1 MATFHSYMNS
11 MNIALE
17 LHFCCVLCF
26 LPNVSGK
33 DLNIIDSHKKM
44 RPHSALWKQWKFHLD
59 IQETFIRVLLW
70 TRYLTMTLKRILLV
84 KLAAGC
90 FLVFFFVGVKRC
102 GLYGEVLL
110 QCRSEGAT
118 MTGACWLPK
127 FTEQIATFYKLNFY

>member
-11 MNIALE
+11 MNITLE

-59 IQETFIRVLLW
+59 IQETFIRVLLMNQI
-70 TRYLTMTLKRILLV
+70 LTMTLKRILLV
-84 KLAAGC
+84 KLAA
-90 FLVFFFVGVKRC
+90 VFFFVCLFLWVSRDVGCMERC
-102 GLYGEVLL
+102 FFSAALKEQQLQGLVGY
-110 QCRSEGAT
+110 
-118 MTGACWLPK
+118 
-127 FTEQIATFYKLNFY
+127 LNSQNK

>member
-11 MNIALE
+11 MNITLE

-59 IQETFIRVLLW
+59 IQETFIRVLLMNQI
-70 TRYLTMTLKRILLV
+70 LTMTLKRILLV
-84 KLAAGC
+84 KLAA
-90 FLVFFFVGVKRC
+90 VFFFVCLFLWVSRDVGCMGRC
-102 GLYGEVLL
+102 FFSAALKEQQLQGLVGY
-110 QCRSEGAT
+110 
-118 MTGACWLPK
+118 
-127 FTEQIATFYKLNFY
+127 LNSQNK